1 MLQVTW
7 RWINTKIFF
16 QILRKNKDRKMV
28 KGFITK
34 FMLTN
39 IDKHQDSKENFR
51 GEGNQ
56 LSYAFSIILVES
68 VLQVGFYIGFA

>member
-1 MLQVTW
+1 MA
-7 RWINTKIFF
+7 
-16 QILRKNKDRKMV
+16 

-56 LSYAFSIILVES
+56 LSYAFSIILVEP
-68 VLQVGFYIGFA
+68 VLQAGFYIGFA